1 MPDIPVYHVQKEN
14 LNNRP
19 RTLYRNMLLPFNAL
33 PCPEVETEPTRR
45 RVKQPP
51 PVAEPPEPYIDSS
64 NDSSSSDS
72 SDSEVDDSP
81 RLQPVHR
88 YVLPQRQPQRTR
100 TDQFSSHQFRERRP
114 QAELRR
120 GGRER
125 RPPDRLQMGQW
136 QMGMTPHTFTVQP
149 QDVVFI

>member
-1 MPDIPVYHVQKEN
+1 MPEIPVYLVQKEN
-14 LNNRP
+14 SNNRP
-19 RTLYRNMLLPFNAL
+19 RTLHRNMLLPFNAL

-45 RVKQPP
+45 RVRQPP

-64 NDSSSSDS
+64 NDSSSSDI
-72 SDSEVDDSP
+72 SDSEVDDFP

-88 YVLPQRQPQRTR
+88 YVLPQRQAQRTR
-100 TDQFSSHQFRERRP
+100 TERRP
-114 QAELRR
+114 ELRR
-120 GGRER
+120 GRRER

-136 QMGMTPHTFTVQP
+136 RMGMTPYTFTVQP